1 MDTLPNLST
10 ALLDKMDPG
19 DVAKL
24 DPATLE
30 ALQTMCAEEIVT
42 AKRRDNNLH
51 KAFEQRYGAKASE
64 ALLRDGRDT
73 GTVHLADGE
82 FEVTVTRPKR
92 VKWDDAKVRTALDS
106 MSSQDARHYAKVEIK
121 IDERKFAA
129 APPAVQALFVNART
143 VETGKASY
151 CLTAAQAQGEA
162 A

>member
-1 MDTLPNLST
+1 MDIPNLST
-10 ALLDKMDPG
+10 SLLDKMEPG

-30 ALQTMCAEEIVT
+30 ALQTLCAEEFVA

-51 KAFEQRYGAKASE
+51 KALEQRYASKASE

-92 VKWDDAKVRTALDS
+92 VKWDDAKVRAALNS
-106 MSSQDARHYAKVEIK
+106 LSSEDARHYAKVEVK

-129 APPAVQALFVNART
+129 APPAVQALFADART
-143 VETGKASY
+143 VETGKATY
-151 CLTAAQAQGEA
+151 CLTPAHAQGEA